1 MDLSATTVLLDFD
14 GTISTADIGVVL
26 LEQAAPPEWRELDE
40 RYARGEIGS
49 QECMSGQ
56 LALLDGPPEELAA
69 IARSVPL
76 DPAAGPLIRGLL
88 AGGAE
93 VLVASDGFGFYVADR
108 LGELD
113 AGAVPVL
120 TNEVDWSVREMA
132 FPHADQ
138 RCPCSSCGT
147 CKQAPLREA
156 RHRRRHTVFVGD
168 GLSDRKAAL
177 LADVVYAKDR
187 LAAWC
192 DLNGVPYRP
201 FAGLAD
207 VAAELGVPMEEDHR

>member
-26 LEQAAPPEWRELDE
+26 LEQAGSSEWRELDE

-49 QECMSGQ
+49 QQCQAGQ
-56 LALLDGPPEELAA
+56 LALLAGTADELRE

-88 AGGAE
+88 EAGAE
-93 VLVASDGFGFYVADR
+93 VLVVSDGFGFYVADR
-108 LGELD
+108 LAEL
-113 AGAVPVL
+113 GADDIPVL
-120 TNEVDWSVREMA
+120 TNEVEWSTRQLA

-147 CKQAPLREA
+147 CKQAPLRA
-156 RHRRRHTVFVGD
+156 AQHRGRRTVFVGD

-177 LADVVYAKDR
+177 LADVLYAKDR
-187 LAAWC
+187 LASWC
-192 DLNGVPYRP
+192 ELNDVPFRP
-201 FAGLAD
+201 FGELAD
-207 VAAELGVPMEEDHR
+207 VAADLGVPMGEGRR